1 MKLLERISLQI
12 FSAIILLL
20 GLILCLLLFGWIELG
35 DIYYGLQ
42 WLISKPAAT
51 NTAIVVSIV
60 LMLLS
65 AKCIFFPSYKN
76 EDEKHEGVLLENE
89 SGRLLI
95 SINTIENLVKSVVSG
110 FPSVKAINCN
120 VKLDKQVNNVVINLN
135 LVVLPDTIIKD
146 LSANLQ
152 SKIKEVVKTI
162 TEIEI
167 KAVNIKIKNI
177 EARKR

>member
-42 WLISKPAAT
+42 CLISNPAAT
-51 NTAIVVSIV
+51 NVAIAVSIV

-95 SINTIENLVKSVVSG
+95 SINTIENLVKNVVAG

-152 SKIKEVVKTI
+152 NRIKEVVKTT